1 MEFETWLEHIKMFT
15 EEKILFNRSMG
26 LKVKHLELGQAV
38 LRLPFREDFVGDPF
52 RPALHGGVTSFLI
65 DIAAGMAVLT
75 RLKPE
80 DRCSTL
86 DLRVDYLR
94 PAQLKDLIA
103 RATVSR
109 AGSRVMVTQVVVYH
123 KDDEE
128 NLVAEGK
135 AVFSVRRADTSLEF
149 EKVTVTSV

>member
-1 MEFETWLEHIKMFT
+1 MELEQWLEHIKMFT
-15 EEKILFNRSMG
+15 EEKIPFNRSMG
-26 LKVKHLELGQAV
+26 LKVQHLELGRAV

-65 DIAAGMAVLT
+65 DIAAGMAVLS

-94 PAQLKDLIA
+94 PAQLKDLVA
-103 RATVSR
+103 RATVTRS
-109 AGSRVMVTQVVVYH
+109 GSRVMVTQVDVFH
-123 KDDEE
+123 PDDEE
-128 NLVAEGK
+128 HLVAEGK
-135 AVFSVRRADTSLEF
+135 AVFSIRRAEA
-149 EKVTVTSV
+149 